1 MDVVGSSYYIA
12 PDVLKQNY
20 NEKCDTWSVG
30 IILYMMLVGRA
41 PFDGKDDEEIICK
54 INSADYNSKEP
65 KLLKHSPEVRDLV
78 DKLLQKDTNKR
89 YSAKEALKH
98 PWFEK

>member
-1 MDVVGSSYYIA
+1 
-12 PDVLKQNY
+12 
-20 NEKCDTWSVG
+20 
-30 IILYMMLVGRA
+30 MMLVGRA

-78 DKLLQKDTNKR
+78 SKLLQKDIDKR
-89 YSAKEALKH
+89 YSAKEALNH
-98 PWFEK
+98 P